1 MASFRDVFEIVN
13 SWRTLPPLRTIGNYS
28 PPLPSPWEECKQPV
42 HIP

>member
-28 PPLPSPWEECKQPV
+28 PPPPPFSLGRV
-42 HIP
+42 